1 MNMYGLNNNHTSR
14 YLRKMRKPDSS
25 VPLQGMTSNEAL
37 ETIRAHRPIRPNP
50 GFLGQLAN
58 YDNLIH
64 KRLVWT

>member
-1 MNMYGLNNNHTSR
+1 
-14 YLRKMRKPDSS
+14 MRKPESS